1 MLYFRSCIY
10 ANILIVHMKQKA
22 LTKKIQGHQYPQMP
36 PLFKNKIL
44 VALPQFYP
52 AELCVEQGTC
62 CVVGMC
68 VCVCEPSC
76 ACTRGCGLGVGIR
89 YVFVCLRSSVLFCA
103 WRLSVL
109 VSVYIYVSVCVCM
122 CSVPRCVSEGL
133 ARASKRLSIGTL
145 LRRFCS
151 QTACNNPQSAII
163 KQPTSK

>member
-68 VCVCEPSC
+68 VCVFASLLVR

-109 VSVYIYVSVCVCM
+109 VSVYIYMCVCVCA
-122 CSVPRCVSEGL
+122 CVVCLGVCQK
-133 ARASKRLSIGTL
+133 AWQGHP
-145 LRRFCS
+145 
-151 QTACNNPQSAII
+151 NG
-163 KQPTSK
+163 